1 MAIDLAFLKSI
12 RYFETLSHDEID
24 SVKTLFFEKKAQ
36 RGDVIVIEG
45 ETADA
50 LYFVNYGV
58 VKTFRTSLDGREQVL
73 NIVRPGE
80 SFNDVAIFDNGNNL
94 AGVRAMGPVVLYGIL
109 KTDLLNILTKHPPI
123 AIQGLNIL
131 SNQLRYFVSLID
143 DLSFKPVVARVAKI
157 LIENAGNG
165 STLGQRITQ
174 QEMAAIAGTVREV
187 IGRSLKALERDG
199 LIKFDRHQIVI
210 KNKEA
215 LKNIA
220 GITI

>member
-1 MAIDLAFLKSI
+1 MAIDLAFLKST
-12 RYFETLSHDEID
+12 RYFETLSHDDID
-24 SVKTLFFEKKAQ
+24 SIKMLFFERKAQ
-36 RGDVIVIEG
+36 RGEVIVIEG
-45 ETADA
+45 EIADA

-58 VKTFRTSLDGREQVL
+58 VKTYRTSLDGREQVL

-94 AGVRAMGPVVLYGIL
+94 ASVRAMGPVVLYGIL
-109 KTDLLNILTKHPPI
+109 KTDLLNVLAKYPLI
-123 AIQGLNIL
+123 AIHGLSIL
-131 SNQLRYFVSLID
+131 SAQLRYFVSLID

-165 STLGQRITQ
+165 SAPGQRITQ

-210 KNKEA
+210 KNTEA